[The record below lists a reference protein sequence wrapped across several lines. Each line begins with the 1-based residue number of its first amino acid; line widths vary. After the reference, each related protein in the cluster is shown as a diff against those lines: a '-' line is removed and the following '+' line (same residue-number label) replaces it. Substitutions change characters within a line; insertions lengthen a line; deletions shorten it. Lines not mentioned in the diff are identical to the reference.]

1 MSDKFNKTLEELL
14 PEMRK
19 GAKVAHYDWD
29 LDEHITI
36 KDGEFCNEAGNL
48 FTLSP
53 WMLDDS
59 MFGVVGECP
68 DCNNVDCLCDEHD
81 PEMGEIDKI
90 KDEGIL

>member
-1 MSDKFNKTLEELL
+1 MNNTFNKTLEELL

-29 LDEHITI
+29 LNEFITI
-36 KDGEFCNEAGNL
+36 KDGEFYDEKDNL

-59 MFGVVGECP
+59 MFGAVE
-68 DCNNVDCLCDEHD
+68 L
-81 PEMGEIDKI
+81 
-90 KDEGIL
+90 